1 MIIWQVCDL
10 SDPPP
15 DGPTRFFSILE
26 KAVQFVVSVYSLS
39 GGDGSYDEP
48 VMYAIA
54 LDLDKENQQRIM
66 RVCNGGFFNLLGP
79 TPHVGELCSRIR
91 ESLHQTIATLNLDI
105 SEDPRIS
112 GEQEL

>member
-1 MIIWQVCDL
+1 MIVWQVCDL
-10 SDPPP
+10 GDPPP
-15 DGPTRFFSILE
+15 DGPCRFYTILE
-26 KAVQFVVSVYSLS
+26 DAVQFVVSVYRVS

-54 LDLDKENQQRIM
+54 TDVDMDSQKIL

-91 ESLHQTIATLNLDI
+91 ESLYKTISELNLDT
-105 SEDPRIS
+105 SEDPRIT
-112 GEQEL
+112 GEQEQ